1 MKNKITK
8 NIALLLLLASVVL
21 PTYAQTTPLEVKI
34 VNESI
39 EKKGDKVAVNLEFV
53 FDDVAVRSN
62 DMVIY
67 TPVIV
72 SAHNNDTRVELP
84 SVLLT
89 GNKRNKVL
97 KREERLY
104 GELSVAT
111 PQAILK
117 KKSRSQQSIAYST
130 TLAYSDWMQGSTL
143 AIETAVSGCAGCYQQ
158 ADKLLVA
165 SNIMPQIDLPT
176 FALVYIEPEVE
187 EVKSRSDRH
196 SATFNFPLN
205 SHKLQRDFKDNRP
218 KFEEVDR
225 IIREVMSND
234 DIQITQFNIAG
245 YASPEGSA
253 LHNKMLAEER
263 AKIFAHY
270 LVTQF
275 NLSENKFRVESFGED
290 WDELQKAVE
299 ASNIADKAEILRIIN
314 TVENKDARDTPLR
327 NLSNGNTYR
336 TLLDQFYP
344 PLRRTEYIIAYTVRS
359 FDVEEAKEIINTSPK
374 LLSLNEMY
382 LVAQSYG
389 AGTPQFKEVF
399 NIAARTYPDSEI
411 AILNS
416 AATDIENNE
425 IDRAINQ
432 MQKLGNNPRAWNN
445 LGVAYALKGDTEK
458 ALELFS
464 KAAAANDA
472 DAVQNLEKL
481 REYMKMMQ

>member
-1 MKNKITK
+1 MKNRTIK
-8 NIALLLLLASVVL
+8 NIILLLFLAGITL
-21 PTYAQTTPLEVKI
+21 PAYTQTTPAEVKV

-39 EKKGDKVAVNLEFV
+39 EKRSDNVAVSFEFI

-72 SAHNNDTRVELP
+72 SPNNSDMRVELP
-84 SVLLT
+84 SVVLT

-97 KREERLY
+97 NRRQRLY
-104 GELSVAT
+104 GKINVVE
-111 PQAILK
+111 PQIILK
-117 KKSRSQQSIAYST
+117 KKKGAQQSIEYNT
-130 TLAYSDWMQGSTL
+130 NVAYSDWMRGATL
-143 AIETAVSGCAGCYQQ
+143 AVQTAVSGCADCYNQT
-158 ADKLLVA
+158 DDLFVA
-165 SNIMPQIDLPT
+165 GNIMPQIDFPT
-176 FALVYIEPEVE
+176 FALIYIEPEVE
-187 EVKSRSDRH
+187 EVKTRSDRH
-196 SATFNFPLN
+196 AATFNFPLN
-205 SHKLQRDFKDNRP
+205 SHKLQRDYKDNRP
-218 KFEEVDR
+218 KFDEVDR
-225 IIREVMSND
+225 TIREVLSND
-234 DIQITQFNIAG
+234 DIEITDFNIAG

-253 LHNKMLAEER
+253 PHNKTLAEER

-275 NLSENKFRVESFGED
+275 NLSEDMFKVESFGED
-290 WDELQKAVE
+290 WEGLQKAVE
-299 ASNIADKAEILRIIN
+299 ISNIADKAEILSIIN
-314 TVENKDARDTPLR
+314 TVENEDARDTPLR

-336 TLLDQFYP
+336 TLLDEFYP

-359 FDVEEAKEIINTSPK
+359 FDVEEAKEIINTNPK

-416 AATDIENNE
+416 AATDIENNA

-432 MQKLGNNPRAWNN
+432 MQKLEDNPKAWNN

-458 ALELFS
+458 ALQLFS
-464 KAAAANDA
+464 KAVAANNA

-481 REYMKMMQ
+481 RDYMKMTQ

>member
-1 MKNKITK
+1 MKNRTTK
-8 NIALLLLLASVVL
+8 YIALLLLFACFVMHS
-21 PTYAQTTPLEVKI
+21 YAQTTPMQVTI
-34 VNESI
+34 VNESV
-39 EKKGDKVAVNLEFV
+39 EKSNNNVAVSFEFIL
-53 FDDVAVRSN
+53 DDVAVRNN

-67 TPVIV
+67 TPTIV
-72 SAHNNDTRVELP
+72 SAHNSNTRLVLP
-84 SVLLT
+84 SVVLT
-89 GNKRNKVL
+89 GNKRNQVL
-97 KREERLY
+97 KRQQRLY
-104 GELSVAT
+104 GELTIVN
-111 PQAILK
+111 PQVIVK
-117 KKSRSQQSIAYST
+117 KKSGTQQSVEYST
-130 TLAYSDWMQGSTL
+130 TVAYSNWMQGASL
-143 AIETAVSGCAGCYQQ
+143 VVEAAVSGCADCYEQ
-158 ADKLLVA
+158 ANDLLVA
-165 SNIMPQIDLPT
+165 NNIMPQIDLPT
-176 FALVYIEPEVE
+176 FALIYIEPEVE

-458 ALELFS
+458 ALEMFS